1 MILTKLSLDIR
12 LQLNDQLRCL
22 DSRLESQQSQLLD
35 MQDIFRRRAEIEL
48 AYSRDLEKLAKVVTM
63 RHKEQKQKREG
74 WSTLSSTEVWVQ
86 MVANTRK
93 VGKDH
98 AALAEIFANDIPSR
112 CTSISDD
119 LGRIFRQVNHL
130 VMLDFSTQCRNIGF
144 EIHEELLKALHELHT
159 ALRLIRDSSTR
170 LSQNNKSHRI

>member
-1 MILTKLSLDIR
+1 MLFHSTNTQLPPAMILTKLSLDIR

-48 AYSRDLEKLAKVVTM
+48 AYSRDLEKLAKVVSM

-74 WSTLSSTEVWVQ
+74 WSSLSSTDVWVQ

-119 LGRIFRQVNHL
+119 LGRIFRQVNHE
-130 VMLDFSTQCRNIGF
+130 VVRGGY
-144 EIHEELLKALHELHT
+144 A
-159 ALRLIRDSSTR
+159 
-170 LSQNNKSHRI
+170 

>member
-1 MILTKLSLDIR
+1 MLFHSTNTQLKPAMILTKLSLDIR

-48 AYSRDLEKLAKVVTM
+48 AYSRDLEKLAKVVSM

-74 WSTLSSTEVWVQ
+74 WSSLSSTDVWVQ

-93 VGKDH
+93 VGRDH

-112 CTSISDD
+112 CISISDD
-119 LGRIFRQVNHL
+119 LGRIYRQVNHVVVRGVCL
-130 VMLDFSTQCRNIGF
+130 TFLRSAGI
-144 EIHEELLKALHELHT
+144 L
-159 ALRLIRDSSTR
+159 ALRFTR
-170 LSQNNKSHRI
+170 KC